1 MLKRVYRPLAL
12 LAVVALSACNGGGG
26 SSTPAGV
33 PPQNGG
39 AILTTIVGVGDSLT
53 AGYQSGGLLG
63 TATTSPFTVVP
74 GNVVPPTQTNG
85 WWALF
90 YMQAKGIALSPATYN
105 LTTPVGDPAT
115 SPLPLIN
122 APGIGAML
130 VIGNASSPTP
140 GAPTATHSPCDSFN
154 QAAYSPS
161 AAASTVRL
169 STANTVYDVAVP
181 GQTAHE
187 ALYQIAPLTAPPTGP
202 GCTFPSSP
210 TDATAGALQTLVNS
224 ESFPFYPII
233 GPFAARGLTSPSQ
246 VDAAVSL
253 HPTLATVWLGAN
265 DLLKF
270 TFSGGNMV
278 ASDTPQQM
286 QADIT
291 TTIQRLQNAGAR
303 VVVANLP
310 DILHTAQF
318 FQGSVPAGLPAVC
331 QVNNYFFCGVDNVL
345 SQNPA
350 TAPVAA
356 TVAANATATIGAAPY
371 NVGAGSYLTESGFF
385 HAMQQ
390 IIAGVQGGN
399 LNPPIVL
406 SPGDFLPAA
415 FAAQVQGLNDSYNTA
430 IGAAAT
436 ATGAGLVDV
445 NGIFKQIYAGTF
457 PGQFVNPPT
466 CCSLIFGGGLL
477 SWDGLH
483 PSNTGY
489 AFLANAFIGTA
500 DAKYGL
506 TIPLLDATTLHNI
519 FLADTYHF

>member
-1 MLKRVYRPLAL
+1 MFKRVSRPLAL
-12 LAVVALSACNGGGG
+12 LAVAALAACNGGGG
-26 SSTPAGV
+26 SSTPSAV
-33 PPQNGG
+33 PPQSGS
-39 AILTTIVGVGDSLT
+39 AILNTIVGVGDSLT
-53 AGYQSGGLLG
+53 AGEQSGGLLG
-63 TATTSPFTVVP
+63 VPTTSPFTVVP
-74 GNVVPPTQTNG
+74 GNLVPPTQTNG

-90 YMQAKGIALSPATYN
+90 YAQAKGIAL
-105 LTTPVGDPAT
+105 DPASYNVATAIGNPST
-115 SPLPLIN
+115 SPLPLIK
-122 APGIGAML
+122 APGIGAIL

-154 QAAYSPS
+154 QAAYS
-161 AAASTVRL
+161 ASTALSVVRVNP
-169 STANTVYDVAVP
+169 AGTVYDVAIP

-187 ALYQIAPLTAPPTGP
+187 ALYQIAPLTGPPTGP

-210 TDATAGALQTLVNS
+210 TDATAGALQTLVND
-224 ESFPFYPII
+224 ESVPFYPII
-233 GPFAARGLTSPSQ
+233 APFAAHLTTPSQ

-278 ASDTPQQM
+278 ASNTPQQM

-291 TTIQRLQNAGAR
+291 TTIQRLQNAGSR

-318 FQGSVPAGLPAVC
+318 FQGGVPAGLPAVC
-331 QVNNYFFCGVDNVL
+331 QVNNYFFCAVANAL

-350 TAPVAA
+350 TAPVAN

-371 NVGAGSYLTESGFF
+371 NVGAGAYLTETGFF
-385 HAMQQ
+385 NALQQ

-399 LNPPIVL
+399 LNPSITL
-406 SPGDFLPAA
+406 NPGDFLPAA
-415 FAAQVQGLNDSYNTA
+415 FATQVQGLNDSYNA
-430 IGAAAT
+430 SIAAAAT
-436 ATGAGLVDV
+436 ATGAGLVDI

-457 PGQFVNPPT
+457 PGQFIST
-466 CCSLIFGGGLL
+466 KCCSLVFGGGLL

-483 PSNTGY
+483 PSDTGY
-489 AFLANAFIGTA
+489 AFLANAFIGEA

-506 TIPLLDATTLHNI
+506 SIPPLSPTTVLTINAY
-519 FLADTYHF
+519 DTYHF